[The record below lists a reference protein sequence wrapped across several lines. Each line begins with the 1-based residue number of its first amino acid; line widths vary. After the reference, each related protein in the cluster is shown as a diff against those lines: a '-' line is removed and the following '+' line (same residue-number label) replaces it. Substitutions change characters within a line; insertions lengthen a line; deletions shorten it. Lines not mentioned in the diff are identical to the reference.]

1 MRLID
6 MKRSGAL
13 SNDYYKKIRSLGHPA
28 ELNVPDA
35 ELRKMLGVEDLTGGE
50 IDG

>member
-13 SNDYYKKIRSLGHPA
+13 SNEYYKKIRSLGHPA
-28 ELNVPDA
+28 ELNVPEV
-35 ELRKMLGVEDLTGGE
+35 ELQKMLGVEDLTGGDE
-50 IDG
+50 